1 MLRKGHFFF
10 SLLYFA
16 TTRAPKGFAYLPP
29 LPISRF
35 LLSFPIAH
43 TPLYFV
49 TEK

>member
-16 TTRAPKGFAYLPP
+16 TTSASKGFAYLPH
-29 LPISRF
+29 LPILRF
-35 LLSFPIAH
+35 LLSFLIAH